1 MNAVAGSKDIP
12 NHPAGRRSPPILRW
26 GLSGPGPILAG
37 PTIRPALPAFF
48 CDQTNRADDHR
59 LVHGLTHI
67 VHSQGRHSHGSER
80 LHLRAGS
87 SCDPDPRFDVEAA
100 GPLNRGEL
108 DLSAREKK
116 RMAKGNKIRDSLRRH
131 DPGESGSR
139 QDIALGERPLL
150 DQTKGLGSHGDHA
163 SGNGLPLGLVLVADI
178 DHAGLAA
185 PIDVAEPLHFSL
197 AVVTCLTRYCRM
209 MTYISSL
216 ILSFNFCSSFR
227 FRSCSLV
234 R

>member
-1 MNAVAGSKDIP
+1 MNAVAGSEDILS
-12 NHPAGRRSPPILRW
+12 HPAGRRSPTILRW
-26 GLSGPGPILAG
+26 GLSGPGPVLAG

-48 CDQTNRADDHR
+48 YDQTNRADDHR
-59 LVHGLTHI
+59 PVHGLTH
-67 VHSQGRHSHGSER
+67 VVDSQGRHSHGGER
-80 LHLRAGS
+80 FHLRAGP
-87 SCDPDPRFDVEAA
+87 SCDPDPRFNVEAA
-100 GPLNRGEL
+100 GLLQWGEL
-108 DLSAREKK
+108 DLNAREKK
-116 RMAKGNKIRDSLRRH
+116 RMAQGNKIRDTLRRH
-131 DPGESGSR
+131 DPGEPGGC
-139 QDIALGERPLL
+139 QDVALRERSLL
-150 DQTKGLGSHGDHA
+150 DHAESLALHGDHA
-163 SGNGLPLGLVLVADI
+163 SRNGLPLGLVLVADI
-178 DHAGLAA
+178 HHASLAV